1 MLVSGIANTNTHE
14 QYLFEYFLGLL
25 GQIKVYHWTTM
36 KYSVHKA
43 LDELHANLS
52 SNIDDIIESY
62 IGKSN
67 IQPIKN
73 FNIQMSANTNANN
86 LIVFLEEEKINIK
99 NIRNKHFKK
108 CSELQNII
116 DEMLSSINKT
126 IYLCKLQ

>member
-1 MLVSGIANTNTHE
+1 MMTGTTSE
-14 QYLFEYFLGLL
+14 KYLFEYFLSLL
-25 GQIKVYHWTTM
+25 GQIKVYHWSTM
-36 KYSVHKA
+36 KYAEHKA

-62 IGKSN
+62 IGKFN
-67 IQPIKN
+67 IQPIKQFKIN
-73 FNIQMSANTNANN
+73 MTANTNVDN

-99 NIRNKHFKK
+99 NIRNKQFKK